1 MIRDRFWDVA
11 KMSIELRPS
20 YPPYC
25 YIYDG
30 NVGKKLYFNTKRSS
44 WKTCDSESNC
54 ICRRN

>member
-1 MIRDRFWDVA
+1 MIRDRFGDVA

-30 NVGKKLYFNTKRSS
+30 KRLYFNTKRSS